1 MGRGLWAWLG
11 MGGSVGIKKTD
22 MWAVRRPQRRTWRR
36 WRDRHISWRAHGG
49 AVDVAVGP
57 LVVSSRE
64 VRDMY
69 FHLLSLVDLAFKV
82 SPGWLQLMGGRQLRS
97 LATEMLAS
105 AVNHLLRI

>member
-1 MGRGLWAWLG
+1 M
-11 MGGSVGIKKTD
+11 
-22 MWAVRRPQRRTWRR
+22 
-36 WRDRHISWRAHGG
+36 
-49 AVDVAVGP
+49 DVAVGP

-82 SPGWLQLMGGRQLRS
+82 SPGWLQLI
-97 LATEMLAS
+97 